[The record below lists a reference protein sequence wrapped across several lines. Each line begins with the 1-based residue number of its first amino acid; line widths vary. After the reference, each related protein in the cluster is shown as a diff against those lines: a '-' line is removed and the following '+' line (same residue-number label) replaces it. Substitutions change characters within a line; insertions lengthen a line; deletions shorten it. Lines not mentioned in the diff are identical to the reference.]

1 VILAAARKR
10 RRRVHFP
17 QANEPGAAVPDA
29 KERSAAERVEDALLR
44 LQQAQAL
51 VDEAAQALCRV
62 SGMVYEW
69 RKLGRLQGETRRTYY
84 AISARADRLSAK
96 GRLCLDGEAQAGRG
110 GRG

>member
-1 VILAAARKR
+1 MHPPEAI
-10 RRRVHFP
+10 
-17 QANEPGAAVPDA
+17 EPGASSAPEGND
-29 KERSAAERVEDALLR
+29 RRAAERVEDALLR
-44 LQQAQAL
+44 LQQAQVL
-51 VDEAAQALCRV
+51 VDQAAQALCRV

-69 RKLGRLQGETRRTYY
+69 RKLGRLHGETKRTYY